1 MANRRTPFDVFDEMD
16 RMIESMRRS
25 MIEGADDIRSWSPG
39 SWSGGSK
46 ANLRLERDGNV
57 FVVLADLPGFEREE
71 IDLRFDEQTLVL
83 DARHETSEQSEFG
96 AMSRSR
102 QVHESIRVPGEVDID
117 GIAAS
122 YRNGVL
128 EVRLPALDSV
138 SVGDAHRIDIE

>member
-16 RMIESMRRS
+16 RMMESMRRS
-25 MIEGADDIRSWSPG
+25 MYEGADDLRSWGGRG
-39 SWSGGSK
+39 SS
-46 ANLRLERDGNV
+46 ANLSVERDGDH

-71 IDLRFDEQTLVL
+71 IDLRYDEHTLVL
-83 DARHETSEQSEFG
+83 DASHETSEEGEFG

-117 GIAAS
+117 GIQAS

-128 EVRLPALDSV
+128 EVRLPALEPVHDDDS
-138 SVGDAHRIDIE
+138 HRIDID